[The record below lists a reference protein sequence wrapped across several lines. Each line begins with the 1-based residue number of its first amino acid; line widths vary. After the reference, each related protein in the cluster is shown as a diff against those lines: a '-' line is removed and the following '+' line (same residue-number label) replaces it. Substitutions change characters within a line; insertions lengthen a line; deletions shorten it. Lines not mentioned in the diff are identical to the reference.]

1 MITLIAQTATAIT
14 EAAPTP
20 FERID
25 ALVFFLLAILAGY
38 QKWRASK
45 AGTLLDAVIIGVET
59 YKATLPKTEAK
70 RVTGII
76 SAVAVDGGAE
86 PALYKEVK
94 RVTEGARPA
103 FRDDGLPKLGLL
115 LAVSLLLGAGGCV
128 SAAAHNAALAAQESG
143 AILRKASVPDP
154 RYSEADREAYER
166 LWGKHEAALRA
177 LAEETK

>member
-1 MITLIAQTATAIT
+1 MLTLMAQTATAIT
-14 EAAPTP
+14 EAAPSP
-20 FERID
+20 LERID

-94 RVTEGARPA
+94 RVTEGAIKA
-103 FRDDGLPKLGLL
+103 FRDDGLP
-115 LAVSLLLGAGGCV
+115 
-128 SAAAHNAALAAQESG
+128 
-143 AILRKASVPDP
+143 
-154 RYSEADREAYER
+154 R
-166 LWGKHEAALRA
+166 L
-177 LAEETK
+177 